1 MFLDQRLSHR
11 SDTLH
16 YSESTL
22 SLRPRAAATKNKM
35 RMAENTFIFL
45 IGVKKYPRGGS
56 ILQIL
61 LSSVLESNGILMD
74 SNFHIHFICERQ
86 ARVPQRM

>member
-1 MFLDQRLSHR
+1 MR
-11 SDTLH
+11 DTL
-16 YSESTL
+16 YFSESTL
-22 SLRPRAAATKNKM
+22 YIWPKAAVTKNKM
-35 RMAENTFIFL
+35 RIAENAFIFL